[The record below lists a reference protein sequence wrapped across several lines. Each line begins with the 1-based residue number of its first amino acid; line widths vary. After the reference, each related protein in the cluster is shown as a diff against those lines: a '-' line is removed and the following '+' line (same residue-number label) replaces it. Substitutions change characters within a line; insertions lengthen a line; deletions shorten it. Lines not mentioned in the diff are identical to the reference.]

1 MVRSKTKAFKVEE
14 KAFVAAALI
23 WEVGW
28 CV

>member
-1 MVRSKTKAFKVEE
+1 MVGSKRKAFKVEE
-14 KAFVAAALI
+14 KAFVASALI